1 MQSLSD
7 METRFHTFA
16 LTVEGAEAIDD
27 LLLDTREGQ
36 RADYLWRSRSVIV
49 ELKVLRGDPQAK
61 VDSTFEE
68 LSKRDDY
75 PVIFGEVAA
84 HKVLAHLPDGVEQLR
99 RLHQKVMRSVEAAFR
114 DAKGQIANTKRL
126 LGLDDALGIL
136 VLLNPDIEALDP
148 INVGKE
154 ISRLMQQ
161 RQGDT
166 WAVDAVWLLSEAH
179 MVGDAQPCIIIE
191 SDKVDR
197 FSWADEFLPSL
208 NTQWGAFNN
217 SPVLTSDVKLLTD
230 LPMRRRS
237 EQRTGPLTNEQR
249 WRAGYRA
256 NPYLRQLD
264 DNALREFGEKAI
276 GDLMP
281 YFLMGG
287 PRKPMVELEPLF
299 VRWTH
304 FLEEASDR
312 GFDARGMGLP
322 HERIG

>member
-1 MQSLSD
+1 MATSE
-7 METRFHTFA
+7 MEARFHRFA

-27 LLLDTREGQ
+27 LPLDTREGQ
-36 RADYLWRSRSVIV
+36 RADYLWCSRSVIV

-61 VDSTFEE
+61 VDSTFDE

-75 PVIFGEVAA
+75 PVMFGHVAA
-84 HKVLAHLPDGVEQLR
+84 PKVLAHLPDGAEQLR
-99 RLHQKVMRSVEAAFR
+99 CLHQKVMRSVEAAFR
-114 DAKGQIANTKRL
+114 DAKRQIANTKRL

-148 INVGKE
+148 ISVGKE
-154 ISRLMQQ
+154 ISCLMQH
-161 RQGDT
+161 RQGNI
-166 WAVDAVWLLSEAH
+166 WAVDVVWLLSEAH
-179 MVGDAQPCIIIE
+179 LVGEAQPCIIIE

-197 FSWADEFLPSL
+197 FTWTDAFLSSL

-217 SPVLTSDVKLLTD
+217 SPVLTSDAKLLTD
-230 LPMRRRS
+230 LPMRRKS
-237 EQRTGPLTNEQR
+237 EQRTGPMTNEQR
-249 WRAGYRA
+249 WRASYRA

-281 YFLMGG
+281 YFLVGG
-287 PRKPMVELEPLF
+287 PRKPMVELESLF

-322 HERIG
+322 HQRPG

>member
-1 MQSLSD
+1 MIISD
-7 METRFHTFA
+7 MEARFNRFA

-27 LLLDTREGQ
+27 LALDTREGQ

-49 ELKVLRGDPQAK
+49 ELKVLRGDPQLK
-61 VDSTFEE
+61 VDSTFDE
-68 LSKRDDY
+68 LSKRKDC
-75 PVIFGEVAA
+75 PVIFGQVAVD
-84 HKVLAHLPDGVEQLR
+84 KVLRHLSDGDEQLR
-99 RLHQKVMRSVEAAFR
+99 RIRQKVMRSVEAAFR

-148 INVGKE
+148 INVGQE
-154 ISRLMQQ
+154 ISRLMQH
-161 RQGDT
+161 RQGDV

-179 MVGDAQPCIIIE
+179 VVDGAQPCIMIE

-197 FSWADEFLPSL
+197 FPWTDAFLRSL

-217 SPVLTSDVKLLTD
+217 SPVLTSDTKLLTE
-230 LPMRRRS
+230 LPMRRKS
-237 EQRTGPLTNEQR
+237 DQRTGPLTNEQR
-249 WRAGYRA
+249 WRVNYRA

-264 DNALREFGEKAI
+264 DDALRAFGEKAI

-281 YFLMGG
+281 YFLVGG
-287 PRKPMVELEPLF
+287 PRKPMAELEPLF

-312 GFDARGMGLP
+312 GFDARGMALRQ
-322 HERIG
+322 E